1 MIALD
6 AVKFVVEANGQA
18 AAVQVDMRLWQQI
31 VAALQDAEDIGLARA
46 ALAELESAGGDPKR
60 AGWVLLKDAEA
71 TWDSDD
77 EL

>member
-1 MIALD
+1 MLALD
-6 AVKFVVEANGQA
+6 TVKFVVEANGQA

-31 VAALQDAEDIGLARA
+31 VAALEDAEDITLARA
-46 ALAELESAGGDPKR
+46 ALAELDNAGGDPER

-71 TWDSDD
+71 IWDSDD